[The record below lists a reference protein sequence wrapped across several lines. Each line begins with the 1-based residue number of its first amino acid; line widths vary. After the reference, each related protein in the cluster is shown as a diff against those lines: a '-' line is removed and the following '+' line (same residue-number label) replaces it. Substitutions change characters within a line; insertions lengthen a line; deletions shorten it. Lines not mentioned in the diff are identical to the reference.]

1 MSNFTPLVIQE
12 YEFEGDK
19 VSIQFSRLKRKDMID
34 AMPALKRM
42 SDAKPDEGEDATV
55 EQEEALSEAINDVLN
70 SIVDVIPGYVSE
82 FTGLNDTEGNPVPI
96 ETVCA
101 EFYFMKLA
109 IKIAVGVM
117 EASAGKEGKV

>member
-12 YEFEGDK
+12 YEFEADK
-19 VSIQFSRLKRKDMID
+19 VSITFSRLKRKDMIE
-34 AMPALKRM
+34 AMPALSRLH
-42 SDAKPDEGEDATV
+42 SAKPDDGVDPTPV
-55 EQEEALSEAINDVLN
+55 QEKEMSEAINDVLN